1 MWNEAG
7 ASLDFSIA
15 PAFYQNTW
23 FRLSCGA
30 VLVLLGALYQL
41 RARQLARRF
50 NMRMEERLNE
60 RTRIARDLHD
70 TLLQSFQG
78 LLMKFSAVTY
88 LIPERPDIQKT
99 LETLAEQARQAMTE
113 GGNAAQGLRSFT
125 IVRNNLAQA
134 ISAVAESLPAS
145 QTDRNRPEFRL
156 RVEGESRDLAPV
168 IRDEVYRITC
178 EALRNAFQHAQ
189 AGKIEVEVQYERRQ
203 LRLRVLDDGM
213 GIDQKVIR
221 EGGRAG
227 HHGLPGMRERAKI
240 MGGKLAVFS
249 KLDSGTELELTVPG
263 SLAYS
268 KSPVA
273 RPSMSAGQ
281 GTG

>member
-23 FRLSCGA
+23 FRLSYVAA
-30 VLVLLGALYQL
+30 VLVLLGAHYQL

-99 LETLAEQARQAMTE
+99 LETLAEQARQALTE
-113 GGNAAQGLRSFT
+113 GRNAAQGLRSST
-125 IVRNNLAQA
+125 IVRNNLAQG

-221 EGGRAG
+221 EGGRAPIDVCG
-227 HHGLPGMRERAKI
+227 ARHWM
-240 MGGKLAVFS
+240 
-249 KLDSGTELELTVPG
+249 TVPDAIRI
-263 SLAYS
+263 LIVY
-268 KSPVA
+268 
-273 RPSMSAGQ
+273 GQ
-281 GTG
+281 ACSEA